1 MLSLEEIKEKLKD
14 RRLAVIAKETGL
26 SYPTILAISKGE
38 SNTTYKTLK
47 LVSDY
52 LCNNK

>member
-1 MLSLEEIKEKLKD
+1 MLSIEKIREKLKD
-14 RRLAVIAKETGL
+14 RRLTVIAKATGL
-26 SYPTILAISKGE
+26 SYPTVLTVSRGDK
-38 SNTTYKTLK
+38 NVTYKTLK

>member
-1 MLSLEEIKEKLKD
+1 MLSLEEIQKRLKD
-14 RRLAVIAKETGL
+14 RRLTVVSEKIGV
-26 SYPTILAISKGE
+26 SYPTLLAISKGE
-38 SNTTYKTLK
+38 SNTTYKILK